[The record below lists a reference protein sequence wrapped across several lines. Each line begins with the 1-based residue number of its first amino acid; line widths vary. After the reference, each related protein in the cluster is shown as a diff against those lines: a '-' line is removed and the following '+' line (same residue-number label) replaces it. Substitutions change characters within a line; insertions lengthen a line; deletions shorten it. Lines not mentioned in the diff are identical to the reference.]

1 MIREMHHM
9 DRSMRVIDLAEKM
22 AERRRQALAA
32 TSKPSLRARMARI
45 FSALPAATESPQ
57 AEGRA

>member
-1 MIREMHHM
+1 MFSEMQYM
-9 DRSMRVIDLAEKM
+9 DRNLRAMDLAEKI

-32 TSKPSLRARMARI
+32 TSKPSLRATMARI